1 MERFRQAYDP
11 EAFRALGHQF
21 VDAMAD
27 HLGAMQQREGPV
39 LPWRA
44 PEDALKAW
52 PGDFSVEGGEDP
64 LALATRYMRESQHLQ
79 HPRFIGHQC
88 TAPLPLTALL
98 GGLRDLLNNG
108 CAVYEMGPVGTAM
121 ERAVVQWLLGRCGFE
136 EGDGVLTH
144 GGSAGNLTALL
155 AARQGAADWDVWEEG
170 NRQDG
175 LVILVSDQAHY
186 SVRRSAQVLG
196 LGGRSVVPV
205 ATDGACRMRV
215 DALEATLARMDAEG
229 RRVMAVVACAGST
242 ATGSIDP
249 LTAIADCCGAR
260 GIWMHVDGAH
270 SGALVA
276 SGTLRGR
283 LAGLERA
290 DSVVIDFHKMLLV
303 PSLATAVLFRKGEHS
318 FETFSQQASYL
329 FDRSARQEWYN
340 LAQRTLEC
348 TKRSLGL
355 ELYALLKVYGTG
367 FIESYL
373 DSVHSL
379 AAEFSNMLRHRV
391 EWDCAV
397 EPEGNIVCFRHVPEG
412 GEDLDAL
419 QEHLRDAVVQDGSFY
434 VVKTRL
440 FGKTWLRTS
449 LMNPLTTS
457 MDLRALL
464 DRMEELARSWRKV
477 PHGPHVH
484 S

>member
-1 MERFRQAYDP
+1 MNRIQQAYDP
-11 EAFRALGHQF
+11 ESFRALGHRF

-27 HLGAMQQREGPV
+27 HLGAMQRREGPV
-39 LPWRA
+39 LPWRE
-44 PEDALKAW
+44 PSEALEAW
-52 PGDFSVEGGEDP
+52 PADFTAAGGEDP
-64 LALATRYMRESQHLQ
+64 LLLAARFMKESQHLQ
-79 HPRFIGHQC
+79 HPRFVGHQC

-121 ERAVVQWLLGRCGFE
+121 ERAVVQWLLGRCGFGQ
-136 EGDGVLTH
+136 GDGVLTH

-170 NRQDG
+170 NRQDA
-175 LVILVSDQAHY
+175 LVVLVSDQAHY

-196 LGGRSVVPV
+196 LGGRSVIPV
-205 ATDGACRMRV
+205 ATDGACRMRM
-215 DALEATLARMDAEG
+215 DALDEALARVEAEG

-249 LTAIADCCGAR
+249 LAAIADRCEAR

-276 SGTLRGR
+276 SERLRAR

-290 DSVVIDFHKMLLV
+290 DSVVIDFHKMMLV
-303 PSLATAVLFRKGEHS
+303 PSLATAVLFRNGEHS

-355 ELYALLKVYGTG
+355 ELYGLLKVYGTG
-367 FIESYL
+367 LLESYL
-373 DSVHSL
+373 DAVHDL
-379 AAEFSNMLRHRV
+379 AADFYNTLCVRPNWE
-391 EWDCAV
+391 CAV
-397 EPEGNIVCFRHVPEG
+397 APEGNIVCFRHIPEG
-412 GEDLDAL
+412 VGDMDAL
-419 QEHLRDAVVQDGSFY
+419 QERLREGVVQEGCFY

-449 LMNPLTTS
+449 LMNPLTTVE
-457 MDLRALL
+457 DLQALL
-464 DRMEELARSWRKV
+464 ERMEALARHWREA
-477 PHGPHVH
+477 
-484 S
+484 